1 MSSHRDTPP
10 QPSRS
15 DARAFKPR
23 VSKAGGVIMHRKG
36 LKGSLV
42 SDFYYRV
49 MVASWMQF
57 FAAAVLVYLSINAG
71 FALVYYLSGDM
82 ILNARPG
89 SFVDAYIF
97 SFQTSTTIGYG
108 YLLPKNGY
116 AHAIVMVDVFSGL
129 IFVAVLTGLVF
140 ARLAKPRASVMFSD
154 NVVFTKHA
162 GQDVLLVRLA
172 SGRKHSSIVNTR
184 VNAAVVMVD
193 ATPDSKIDRR
203 FFDLNLERDHIPIF
217 SFTWTLIHIIDQHS
231 PLFGLDQDALDE
243 RVVTLI
249 VTLDGIEDIFA
260 QTVHTHQ
267 VYDTKSFV
275 FDKEFAD
282 LFSVH
287 ADGNLVIDYTR
298 FNTLENI
305 DSDGANESEEVLS

>member
-1 MSSHRDTPP
+1 MSSDRDTSP
-10 QPSRS
+10 QPTRA

-23 VSKAGGVIMHRKG
+23 VNKAGGVFMHRKG

-49 MVASWMQF
+49 MVASWTQF
-57 FAAAVLVYLSINAG
+57 FVAAVLVYLSINAG
-71 FALVYYLSGDM
+71 FALIYYLSGDM

-162 GQDVLLVRLA
+162 GQDALLVRLA

-193 ATPDSKIDRR
+193 ASPDSKIDRR
-203 FFDLNLERDHIPIF
+203 FFDLTLERDHIPIF

-231 PLFGLDQDALDE
+231 PLYGLDQDALDE
-243 RVVTLI
+243 QVVTLI

-267 VYDTKSFV
+267 IYDTKSFV

-298 FNTLENI
+298 FNTLENT
-305 DSDGANESEEVLS
+305 DGNDESEEL